1 MARVKGQI
9 LGKVSGK
16 IGDLIFKTT
25 KSGGIVYKNKRIR
38 KSSNSKAEKDNKN
51 RFSVVLAFT
60 NAIHD
65 SMLLKRTWAS
75 FRNIKGKRAYDKI
88 HSFISSDSYSDFIG
102 KRAKILPEGVA
113 CDIIG
118 FKHDNNSIEFEIKP
132 YDDIIKLYNDPFSAV
147 AIIYLNTPVTKR
159 KGRKVFPNNS
169 FIMVE
174 EDFDSLG
181 INGLNNVKVK
191 FENYDNKFTEIDD
204 YQRVRV
210 YISVFFKDGDDKVYW
225 TYSDSFLYKGHEFD
239 NIFYEEMKLRMR
251 QERADALI
259 PQPKFRR
266 ITKR

>member
-1 MARVKGQI
+1 MARVKGQY

-16 IGDLIFKTT
+16 IDDLIFKTT
-25 KSGGIVYKNKRIR
+25 KSGSFVYKNKRIR
-38 KSSNSKAEKDNKN
+38 KYSDSKAAKDNNN
-51 RFSVVLAFT
+51 RFAVVVGFT

-65 SMLLKRTWAS
+65 SILLKRTWRT
-75 FRNIKGKRAYDKI
+75 FRNIKGNRAYDKI
-88 HSFISSDSYSDFIG
+88 HSFVCEHSKSDFIG
-102 KRAKILPEGVA
+102 KKAKILPEGVV

-118 FKHDNNSIEFEIKP
+118 FNHDNSSVEFEIKP
-132 YDDIIKLYNDPFSAV
+132 YDELIKLYKDPFSAV

-159 KGRKVFPNNS
+159 KGRKVFPDNS

-191 FENYDNKFTEIDD
+191 FENYENKFAEIDD
-204 YQRVRV
+204 YKRVRV
-210 YISVFFKDGDDKVYW
+210 YISVFFNDGVDKVYW
-225 TYSDSFLYKGHEFD
+225 TLSDSFLYKGHEMD
-239 NIFYEEMKLRMR
+239 NIFYEELKLRIR
-251 QERADALI
+251 QAREDAKK

>member
-65 SMLLKRTWAS
+65 SMLLKRVWAG

-88 HSFISSDSYSDFIG
+88 HSFISTDSYSDFIG
-102 KRAKILPEGVA
+102 HFAKILPEGIS
-113 CDIIG
+113 CSITG
-118 FKHDNNSIEFEIKP
+118 FNHNSSCVEFSLEP
-132 YDDIIKLYNDPFSAV
+132 YDDLVKLYKDPFSAV
-147 AIIYLNTPVTKR
+147 AIIYLNTPVVKR
-159 KGRKVFPNNS
+159 KGRKVFPHNA

-181 INGLNNVKVK
+181 INGLNNVTVK
-191 FENYDNKFTEIDD
+191 FENYENKFSDIDD

-210 YISVFFKDGDDKVYW
+210 YISVFFKDGDGKVYW
-225 TYSDSFLYKGHEFD
+225 TYSDSFLYKGHEID
-239 NIFYEEMKLRMR
+239 NTFYEEMKLKMR
-251 QERADALI
+251 QKRADALI
-259 PQPKFRR
+259 PPPKFRR

>member
-1 MARVKGQI
+1 MARVKGQY

-16 IGDLIFKTT
+16 IDDLIFKTT
-25 KSGGIVYKNKRIR
+25 KSGSFVYRNKRIR
-38 KSSNSKAEKDNKN
+38 KSSDSKAAKDNNN
-51 RFSVVLAFT
+51 RFSVVVGFT

-65 SMLLKRTWAS
+65 SILLKRTWKT
-75 FRNIKGKRAYDKI
+75 FRNIKGNRPYDKI
-88 HSFISSDSYSDFIG
+88 HSFVCENSKSDFIG
-102 KRAKILPEGVA
+102 SDAKILPEGID
-113 CDIIG
+113 CNIIG
-118 FKHDNNSIEFEIKP
+118 FKHDNSSIEFEIKP
-132 YDDIIKLYNDPFSAV
+132 YDDLIKLYNDPFSAV

-159 KGRKVFPNNS
+159 KGRKVFPNNT

-191 FENYDNKFTEIDD
+191 FENYDNKFAEIDD

-210 YISVFFKDGDDKVYW
+210 YISVFFNDGHSEVYW
-225 TYSDSFLYKGHEFD
+225 TYSNSFLYKGHELD
-239 NIFYEEMKLRMR
+239 NIFYEEMKLRIR
-251 QERADALI
+251 QERADALK